1 MPFLVLI
8 FSCFYFS
15 YFLTFSIFVLVFE
28 KIVVKFPWFAAK
40 NHQSIQCDTCDTWT
54 HCECKKINKQTYKL
68 LQNEKN
74 TKWFCVVCTK
84 GFLAFSN
91 LTNEERIHTMKSEY
105 WDQGKINKLEN
116 SKISSNFLHLNIFS
130 LLYHFSELPTL
141 LSSTKVN
148 FDIIGVSKS
157 RNQESIEDYWEH

>member
-40 NHQSIQCDTCDTWT
+40 NHQSIQCDTCDTWA
-54 HCECKKINKQTYKL
+54 HGECNKINRQTYKL

-74 TKWFCVVCTK
+74 TKWFCVVCIK
-84 GFLAFSN
+84 GFLPFSN
-91 LTNEERIHTMKSEY
+91 LINEELIHTIK
-105 WDQGKINKLEN
+105 GKNIKFTLNYSLVPSLPAKI
-116 SKISSNFLHLNIFS
+116 KISLILAKNSFKN
-130 LLYHFSELPTL
+130 
-141 LSSTKVN
+141 
-148 FDIIGVSKS
+148 
-157 RNQESIEDYWEH
+157 RN